1 MDFRDHHEWIET
13 GEFIVVPRGV
23 EHRPVAE
30 EECWLLLFEPS
41 TTLNTGNVNNERTLH
56 ELDRV

>member
-1 MDFRDHHEWIET
+1 LGE

-23 EHRPVAE
+23 EHRPVADE
-30 EECWLLLFEPS
+30 EAWILLFEPG
-41 TTLNTGNVNNERTLH
+41 TTLNTGNVQNEMTLH